1 MKRRDYSDY
10 FQDIMDSINA
20 VEEFMREIQYE
31 DFKKDKKTIFA
42 VIRGIEVIGEASKNI
57 PKTIR
62 SRYPQIPWNDMT
74 DMRNKLI
81 HEYFGVDIDVLWK
94 TVQQDLPELKVL
106 VLKVVDELKDTK

>member
-10 FQDIMDSINA
+10 LQDIMDSISA

-42 VIRGIEVIGEASKNI
+42 VIRGIEIIGEASKNI

-62 SRYPQIPWNDMT
+62 SRYPEIP
-74 DMRNKLI
+74 
-81 HEYFGVDIDVLWK
+81 
-94 TVQQDLPELKVL
+94 
-106 VLKVVDELKDTK
+106 